1 MSIWQRL
8 KNIWKWGE
16 YKPSYNPTGAF
27 SGIDH
32 LPLSYPVIVKDGEE
46 LKKPAQ
52 RLATIITETDDHPDK
67 Q

>member
-1 MSIWQRL
+1 MTIWNRI

-46 LKKPAQ
+46 IKKLENK
-52 RLATIITETDDHPDK
+52 LATIIISDDTTAE
-67 Q
+67 